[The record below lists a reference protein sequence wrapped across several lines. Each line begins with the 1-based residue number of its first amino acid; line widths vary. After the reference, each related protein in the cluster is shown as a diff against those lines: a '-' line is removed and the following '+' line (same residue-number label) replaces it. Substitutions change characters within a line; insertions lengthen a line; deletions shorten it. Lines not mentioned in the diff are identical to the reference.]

1 VSRRVAVCS
10 GERFT
15 ASDITKEVTGD
26 AQEVRKALEIVAR
39 ANPHVHQEPNP
50 KHSKSTL
57 YFYDSGGLSI
67 DGEPMTGGN
76 ALKALQLSH
85 I

>member
-1 VSRRVAVCS
+1 MAVCS

-15 ASDITKEVTGD
+15 ASDITKEVTEDGK
-26 AQEVRKALEIVAR
+26 EVRKALEIVAR

-57 YFYDSGGLSI
+57 YFYDSGGLGI
-67 DGEPMTGGN
+67 DGNPMVKRPRDL
-76 ALKALQLSH
+76 AACPV
-85 I
+85 